1 MHSRLRSFS
10 NLFILCLFIG
20 ATMGISVSCD
30 YLQPR
35 VVVVNKTAEHILI
48 KDPCFN
54 GTIWNM
60 VLAYGEST
68 PPRQC
73 LSGPGKVHF
82 KKFDA
87 SQYCRKQ
94 QKEGAIDSLSDCSDA
109 KVIRDSVL
117 TFTIPFF
124 FNYQTVSTIDAESND
139 LVIIELNLDDMEQD
153 FSVPGPYA
161 H

>member
-1 MHSRLRSFS
+1 MYRKLRSFS
-10 NLFILCLFIG
+10 HRFILCLFLGVTI
-20 ATMGISVSCD
+20 GISVSCD

-68 PPRQC
+68 PQRQC
-73 LSGPGKVHF
+73 LSGSGNVHF

-87 SQYCRKQ
+87 FQYCRKQ
-94 QKEGAIDSLSDCSDA
+94 KEGTIDSLCDCSDA
-109 KVIRDSVL
+109 KVIRDSGL
-117 TFTIPFF
+117 INTTPFF

-139 LVIIELNLDDMEQD
+139 LVIIELKLDDMEQD